1 MKTIAIAMLLMLA
14 CAAQGQ
20 QIYRWVDADGKV
32 KYTTEKPPAGAVGSV
47 LQPRVSSV
55 GGNAAGASK
64 SPGAVATAKPAV
76 KMYMTD
82 WCPYCRQA
90 SAYFR
95 RNGIAFTELDIE
107 KSSTAKAEYRA
118 LGGKG
123 VPLILVGNQR
133 MSGFSD
139 ESMAAMLKAA
149 GY

>member
-1 MKTIAIAMLLMLA
+1 MKILILVLGLFTAV
-14 CAAQGQ
+14 AQAQ

-32 KYTTEKPPAGAVGSV
+32 RYTSEKPPAGAAGSV

-55 GGNAAGASK
+55 GGNAAAGSK
-64 SPGAVATAKPAV
+64 VPAAVTAARPAV

-82 WCPYCRQA
+82 WCPYCRKA
-90 SAYFR
+90 KEYFG
-95 RNGIAFTELDIE
+95 RNGIAYTELDIE
-107 KSSTAKAEYRA
+107 KSSVAKAEYRA

-123 VPLILVGNQR
+123 VPLILVGSKR